1 MCVPIY
7 HIFKIKGANYSEFQ
21 SFVKCSQMEPVNR
34 KELQQLFVPTNKT
47 TYAASSSLSRK
58 QEKTTTCSIF
68 NNNSQIGKSQED
80 QTKTKTKKN
89 SRETSSSFRKPKKA
103 SEFETLWLMNGILN
117 SNSNSKSNDS
127 SDYERKADY
136 FLTKINKKKFI
147 KWYSNFDINISILK
161 DIIEILHSHSEGE
174 QHHNNNSMHDL
185 QNVYL
190 WMVAITKISRF
201 SIHFMCLE
209 SKHKDMI
216 KSIFMN
222 ILKEKK
228 SSSLSVDSVDDEEEE
243 ESIGDCMRLYGL
255 DIKMMNK

>member
-1 MCVPIY
+1 M
-7 HIFKIKGANYSEFQ
+7 FKIKGANYSEFQ

-47 TYAASSSLSRK
+47 TYAASSSRK

-68 NNNSQIGKSQED
+68 HNNSQIGKSQED

-89 SRETSSSFRKPKKA
+89 NRETSSSSFRKPKKA
-103 SEFETLWLMNGILN
+103 SEFETLWLTNRILN

-127 SDYERKADY
+127 SDYERKSDY

-174 QHHNNNSMHDL
+174 HNNNNNNMHDL

-190 WMVAITKISRF
+190 WMDAITKISRF

-228 SSSLSVDSVDDEEEE
+228 SSSLLVESVDDEEKE